1 MRSLPRAVSAGL
13 LAFAAA
19 SCTKASDEP
28 KLAPG
33 TGLQPIV
40 NGTTA
45 LSPAA
50 VGNTGREATKA
61 DFDFMS
67 GMISHHAQAVL
78 MAGWAPTHGASA
90 ALQRYCERVVNGQT
104 DEIATMQQWLR
115 DHFQPVPDAHDTKM
129 HMVMDGKTM
138 DMLMPG
144 MLSDDE
150 MKQLDKARGVAF
162 DRLFLNGMI
171 KHHQGAITMVQ
182 TVQGTPGAAQDELV
196 FKMSTDIYADQTTEI
211 AVMEKMLAALP
222 PTP

>member
-1 MRSLPRAVSAGL
+1 MRSFPRAVAAGL
-13 LAFAAA
+13 LALAAM
-19 SCTKASDEP
+19 SCNKPSDES

-33 TGLQPIV
+33 TGVQTVV
-40 NGTTA
+40 NGQTA

-50 VGNTGREATKA
+50 VGNTGREAIKA

-67 GMISHHAQAVL
+67 GMIAHHAQAVL

-90 ALQRYCERVVNGQT
+90 ALRRYCERVVVGQS
-104 DEIATMQQWLR
+104 DEIALMQQWLR
-115 DHFQPVPDAHDTKM
+115 DHGQPVPDAHDTKM
-129 HMVMDGKTM
+129 HMTMNGKTM

-144 MLSDDE
+144 MLTDEE
-150 MKQLDKARGVAF
+150 MKQLDTARGTEF

-182 TVQGTPGAAQDELV
+182 QVQGARGGAQDEIV
-196 FKMSTDIYADQTTEI
+196 FKLSTDIFADQTTEI
-211 AVMEKMLAALP
+211 AVMEKMIAALP